1 MNNELLLYWK
11 QRRQEILES
20 FMRLYPNKSSDS
32 APYNNHLRYSNRIP
46 VYITYKIYDAY
57 CSMFKAIENRIVEL
71 GGNKIKGI
79 DIAFIYE

>member
-20 FMRLYPNKSSDS
+20 FMRLYPNISRDSFIFNSHVRYNKISVNIPKSILNS
-32 APYNNHLRYSNRIP
+32 
-46 VYITYKIYDAY
+46 Y
-57 CSMFKAIENRIVEL
+57 CVMFKTIENRIVEL

-79 DIAFIYE
+79 DIKFIYN